1 MIVSVGA
8 LIVTED
14 YVTNN
19 SIIRGS
25 HSGWGIVTYL
35 TGKTVEERV
44 GAYDTTIWSM
54 KVEIEAITVAVD
66 RPGWTANTLLCHSNR
81 LPKPK
86 IGKEMFSGELA
97 YFLTYSQIAD
107 PALICYPRHGGVHG
121 MTRVTSWRER
131 PSHRVCWIWTSW
143 TSQRLLWTNCAG
155 MKSCNKRIT
164 PTSTEGRNFGWSKA
178 RKL

>member
-1 MIVSVGA
+1 MPTALYGTISFYVGKFIFVHVFPSIVIVSVGA

-66 RPGWTANTLLCHSNR
+66 RPG
-81 LPKPK
+81 
-86 IGKEMFSGELA
+86 
-97 YFLTYSQIAD
+97 
-107 PALICYPRHGGVHG
+107 
-121 MTRVTSWRER
+121 
-131 PSHRVCWIWTSW
+131 
-143 TSQRLLWTNCAG
+143 
-155 MKSCNKRIT
+155 
-164 PTSTEGRNFGWSKA
+164 
-178 RKL
+178 